1 MTNEISYFANF
12 FISTL
17 SIIFWFVVLLIPL
30 VIIHEFGHFI
40 MARLCGV
47 KVPEFAVGL
56 PFSRRLFYK
65 KWKGTVWSFYPW
77 LLGGFVRLTGDG
89 DAVDNAHWEMAENP
103 EKARDLYKNQ
113 RRDEILQAQELQF
126 FLEENNLVF
135 DNRWQW
141 YEKTAKNGLGNPKNQ
156 LPEWQS
162 SPKAQTVQFVPKSKI
177 KKADAANLENSSE
190 NSPSQKNAENQVLD
204 QALENNNLQENQDQ
218 NRKIIEKEFVNLD
231 DQLLT
236 LIDWEWETK
245 LDKKGKKSLFFAKS
259 WWQQSLI
266 ISGGVLFNL
275 ATAVVVFWVVFVF
288 FGSFPTPY
296 NKTGDLYFPATIN
309 QLAESGK
316 NTYIVQTKT
325 ENPQII
331 ALEKDG
337 ILEKA
342 GLKARDELVQLGET
356 PLKNVQTFEEF
367 KNLVQK
373 YKDQSV
379 KITWKNE
386 NGELKT
392 ANITPKTN
400 NEGQALL
407 GVVPAY
413 IVTTKASNWPNG
425 VKMAFG
431 EIGDTYKL
439 TFDWFGKVFQG
450 DGEAAKQTS
459 GPIGVG
465 SIGSKVFEIAGP
477 GGILYL
483 IGSISVSLA
492 IFNMLPI
499 PALDGGRF
507 IILSFRKLTG
517 KRHKKTEEILI
528 NFTFLFLFGL
538 MILVAFKDVWMIVG
552 DSLMGFF
559 GKSK

>member
-1 MTNEISYFANF
+1 MTNEISYFSNF

-103 EKARDLYKNQ
+103 EKARNLYKNQ

-141 YEKTAKNGLGNPKNQ
+141 YEKTAKNGLDNPKNQ

-162 SPKAQTVQFVPKSKI
+162 SQKAQTVQFVPKSKM
-177 KKADAANLENSSE
+177 KQVGTNNSE
-190 NSPSQKNAENQVLD
+190 VV
-204 QALENNNLQENQDQ
+204 ENNNLKTEENQEEKM
-218 NRKIIEKEFVNLD
+218 KIIEKEFMNLD

-245 LDKKGKKSLFFAKS
+245 LDEKGKKSLFFAKS

-275 ATAVVVFWVVFVF
+275 ATAVVVFWIVFVF
-288 FGSFPTPY
+288 FGSFPSPV
-296 NKTGDLYFPATIN
+296 NKAGDFYFPATIN

-325 ENPQII
+325 ESPQVI
-331 ALEKDG
+331 LMEKDG
-337 ILEKA
+337 VLDKV
-342 GLKARDELVQLGET
+342 GVKPRDELVQIGET
-356 PLKNVQTFEEF
+356 PLKNIQTFEEYR
-367 KNLVQK
+367 NLIQK

-392 ANITPKTN
+392 ADITPKTN
-400 NEGQALL
+400 SEGQAIL
-407 GVVPAY
+407 GANPAY
-413 IVTTKASNWPNG
+413 IVNTKAANWPAG
-425 VKMAFG
+425 VSMAFG
-431 EIGDTYKL
+431 EIGETFKL

-465 SIGSKVFEIAGP
+465 SIGSKVFEIAGL